1 MAVNLNK
8 DATLQ
13 CIVSGMPPP
22 VISWVFGDKLLASGP
37 KYQISSDGSS
47 LKIIKSGLGDE
58 GTYKC
63 KASGPRNSESTA
75 DIKFRIGRPPTA
87 KHLLLNDSIELEHD
101 GTFPCESEYNPEDAL
116 YPGMKTKISWQR
128 ESGSLD
134 FSRHKVLTSGELKVK
149 AAEIT
154 DKGVYICT
162 LQNDFGKSYTRLNLE
177 VKGIIPPIMENVI
190 PEYVHFIPGDTI
202 VLWCNATG
210 KPEPKIRWSY
220 RKDDSSEPE
229 EFEDGYEDEGAIMI
243 KGRKLTLYN
252 AILAYEGIFS
262 CVAENGAGITP
273 PKDYSLKM
281 IGGPPVLIDDGKP
294 TKVKVT
300 AGDDYT
306 FHCSTENTEGTSYR
320 WIKDG
325 KYLIDRS
332 FPGYFTLSKDHS
344 SLTLHSTL
352 PDYHS
357 GAYKCIASNGVGSAT
372 KKFSISV
379 GNPIARNRVI

>member
-1 MAVNLNK
+1 
-8 DATLQ
+8 
-13 CIVSGMPPP
+13 
-22 VISWVFGDKLLASGP
+22 
-37 KYQISSDGSS
+37 
-47 LKIIKSGLGDE
+47 
-58 GTYKC
+58 
-63 KASGPRNSESTA
+63 
-75 DIKFRIGRPPTA
+75 
-87 KHLLLNDSIELEHD
+87 
-101 GTFPCESEYNPEDAL
+101 
-116 YPGMKTKISWQR
+116 MKTKISWQR

-134 FSRHKVLTSGELKVK
+134 FSRHKVLTSGDLKIR

-273 PKDYSLKM
+273 PKD
-281 IGGPPVLIDDGKP
+281 
-294 TKVKVT
+294 
-300 AGDDYT
+300 
-306 FHCSTENTEGTSYR
+306 
-320 WIKDG
+320 
-325 KYLIDRS
+325 
-332 FPGYFTLSKDHS
+332 
-344 SLTLHSTL
+344 
-352 PDYHS
+352 
-357 GAYKCIASNGVGSAT
+357 
-372 KKFSISV
+372 
-379 GNPIARNRVI
+379 